1 MHITLE
7 EQTVRIGAKLLAD
20 LQLLEK
26 QTPFSYS
33 EIARKAVRKYRRLR
47 PDLSGVEVDST
58 YTGTVLRLELEQSL
72 DPEDLREILT
82 WYISLHDLS
91 KPFTQLPSTHLREGV
106 DYFIRWVYS
115 CLCSGSYL
123 RMVAKIRSL

>member
-1 MHITLE
+1 MHITSLE
-7 EQTVRIGAKLLAD
+7 KQTVRIGAKLLAD

-47 PDLSGVEVDST
+47 PDLSGIEVDST
-58 YTGTVLRLELEQSL
+58 YTGTVLRFELEQKL
-72 DPEDLREILT
+72 DPEDLRRILT

-91 KPFTQLPSTHLREGV
+91 KPFYTHPATVVRPV
-106 DYFIRWVYS
+106 R
-115 CLCSGSYL
+115 LCPTSHFC
-123 RMVAKIRSL
+123 RVKSLDPF

>member
-1 MHITLE
+1 MHITSLE
-7 EQTVRIGAKLLAD
+7 KQTVRIGAKLLAD

-33 EIARKAVRKYRRLR
+33 EIARKAVRKFRRLR
-47 PDLSGVEVDST
+47 PDLSGIEVDST
-58 YTGTVLRLELEQSL
+58 YAGTVLRFELEQKL
-72 DPEDLREILT
+72 DPEDLRRILT

-106 DYFIRWVYS
+106 DYFVR
-115 CLCSGSYL
+115 
-123 RMVAKIRSL
+123 

>member
-1 MHITLE
+1 MHITSLE
-7 EQTVRIGAKLLAD
+7 KQTVRIGAKLLAD

-33 EIARKAVRKYRRLR
+33 EIARKAIRKFRRLR

-58 YTGTVLRLELEQSL
+58 YTGTVLRFGLEQKL
-72 DPEDLREILT
+72 DPEDLRRILT

-91 KPFTQLPSTHLREGV
+91 KPFYMPPEIPET
-106 DYFIRWVYS
+106 
-115 CLCSGSYL
+115 
-123 RMVAKIRSL
+123 VAYIKAAH